1 MKEPFQ
7 VFKALADETRLRIL
21 SLLSHGEM
29 CVSDLDAILQV
40 GQSKVSRHLDYLRK
54 TALVTSRRA
63 GTMIFYRLD
72 LEHQTMEKRVLEL
85 WKEWGQRTETGR
97 RDWESFQSLVKRQP
111 SLVSPSLSPEE
122 N

>member
-54 TALVTSRRA
+54 TSLVTSRRA
-63 GTMIFYRLD
+63 GTLVFYRLD
-72 LEHQTMEKRVLEL
+72 LEGQSMPHRVLEV
-85 WKEWGQRTETGR
+85 WKEWGETTDTGQ
-97 RDWESFQSLVKRQP
+97 RDWENFQALTKRQAP
-111 SLVSPSLSPEE
+111 KEL
-122 N
+122 

>member
-29 CVSDLDAILQV
+29 CVSDLDAILAV

-54 TALVTSRRA
+54 TALVTSRRR
-63 GTMIFYRLD
+63 GTLVFYRLD
-72 LEHQTMEKRVLEL
+72 LDHGTMERRVLEL
-85 WKEWGQRTETGR
+85 WKEWGESTHTGQ
-97 RDWESFQSLVKRQP
+97 RDWETYQTLDRRLP
-111 SLVSPSLSPEE
+111 PEE
-122 N
+122 

>member
-29 CVSDLDAILQV
+29 CVSDLDAILGV

-54 TALVTSRRA
+54 TALVTSRRI
-63 GTMIFYRLD
+63 GTLVFYRLD
-72 LEHQTMEKRVLEL
+72 LDHGTMERRVLEL
-85 WKEWGQRTETGR
+85 WKEWGESTQTGR
-97 RDWESFQSLVKRQP
+97 QDWDNYQALARRLPPKE
-111 SLVSPSLSPEE
+111 
-122 N
+122 

>member
-29 CVSDLDAILQV
+29 CVSDLDAILRV
-40 GQSKVSRHLDYLRK
+40 GQSKVSRHLDYLKK
-54 TALVTSRRA
+54 TALVASRRS
-63 GTMIFYRLD
+63 GTLVFYRLD
-72 LEHQTMEKRVLEL
+72 LDHGTMERRVLEL
-85 WKEWGQRTETGR
+85 WKEWGEATETGR
-97 RDWESFQSLVKRQP
+97 RDWDNFQALAKRP
-111 SLVSPSLSPEE
+111 PPKE

>member
-29 CVSDLDAILQV
+29 CVSDLDAILKV
-40 GQSKVSRHLDYLRK
+40 GQSKVSRHLDYLKK
-54 TALVTSRRA
+54 TALVVSRRT
-63 GTMIFYRLD
+63 GTLVFYRLD
-72 LEHQTMEKRVLEL
+72 LDHQTMEKQVLEL
-85 WKEWGQRTETGR
+85 WKQWGEATETGQ
-97 RDWESFQSLVKRQP
+97 RDWDNFQTLVKRLP
-111 SLVSPSLSPEE
+111 TRTFEKE

>member
-1 MKEPFQ
+1 MKQPFE

-29 CVSDLDAILQV
+29 CVSDLDAVLRA
-40 GQSKVSRHLDYLRK
+40 GQSKVSRHLDYLKK

-72 LEHQTMEKRVLEL
+72 LEDASMPHRILQI
-85 WKEWGQRTETGR
+85 WKVWGQATVTGQ
-97 RDWESFQSLVKRQP
+97 RDWENFQNLVQRRPKG
-111 SLVSPSLSPEE
+111 